1 MTKQGVRTNMVCIA
15 TFQSAKGALQ
25 TRSPVRSSR
34 MQKSPLRMVTSRQ
47 SLSRSGRLRTDKT
60 REISMSPVPK
70 FQAPANSPN
79 QSPATSPTPHVL
91 GKYITLSFIFLDVG
105 WVYLIGVYVWMFLVF
120 VV

>member
-1 MTKQGVRTNMVCIA
+1 MYIYMTKQGVQTNMVCIA

-91 GKYITLSFIFLDVG
+91 GKYVTLS
-105 WVYLIGVYVWMFLVF
+105 WVYLIGVYVWMFFVF